1 MSIFLITT
9 KYIMAE
15 NNMVSSGKRVVEFP
29 PTEMQN
35 FTSISRE
42 RHNDFNGMSNP
53 YEGMLPED
61 EASNEWLDLQ
71 AQVIETT
78 EDDDDIITKEEK
90 DWREFKREVLALTTD
105 KEQEGDDKI
114 MARVEEHARKIKE
127 LESKADFEPDDLIDS
142 ELAFFDEP
150 ARLREIRITKELKN
164 FVETGKLKEPISISR
179 WFSDYRYQRAISNKI
194 HYED

>member
-1 MSIFLITT
+1 M
-9 KYIMAE
+9 KY
-15 NNMVSSGKRVVEFP
+15 F
-29 PTEMQN
+29 QL
-35 FTSISRE
+35 
-42 RHNDFNGMSNP
+42 
-53 YEGMLPED
+53 EG
-61 EASNEWLDLQ
+61 
-71 AQVIETT
+71 T
-78 EDDDDIITKEEK
+78 TKEEK

-114 MARVEEHARKIKE
+114 MARVEEHARQVKE
-127 LESKADFEPDDLIDS
+127 LEAKADFEPDDLIDS

>member
-1 MSIFLITT
+1 
-9 KYIMAE
+9 MAK
-15 NNMVSSGKRVVEFP
+15 NNMLSSGKRVVEFP
-29 PTEMQN
+29 PIEMQN
-35 FTSISRE
+35 FTSISRV

-127 LESKADFEPDDLIDS
+127 LESKADFKPDDLIDS
-142 ELAFFDEP
+142 GLAFFDEP
-150 ARLREIRITKELKN
+150 ARLREIRITKELKD